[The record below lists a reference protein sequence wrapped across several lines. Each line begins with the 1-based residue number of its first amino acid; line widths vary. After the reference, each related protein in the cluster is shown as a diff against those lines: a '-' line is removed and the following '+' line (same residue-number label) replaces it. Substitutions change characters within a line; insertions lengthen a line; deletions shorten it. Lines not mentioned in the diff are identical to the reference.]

1 MVRSPAGDFSPVP
14 IEFFRVFFS
23 FYRWELWRHI
33 LLVEHQQQQLLVL
46 LLSFLKIIPLRERK
60 KRGRSEVIAVNSR
73 TLTHEG
79 TGSPIT
85 TRPGI
90 SSSFLSV
97 SCGTHHHLLY
107 SIEKPFFLFLKKKNK
122 KKLDSIF
129 CANFG
134 HVTVGRAETTWFVHR
149 VTRIWLFRY
158 IVAWTQKNE
167 TLYYH
172 ATDDECICF
181 VWWKTKIQ

>member
-1 MVRSPAGDFSPVP
+1 MEVSLIIWKVIHNFKFWINSTWIFFKNNTVAG
-14 IEFFRVFFS
+14 
-23 FYRWELWRHI
+23 
-33 LLVEHQQQQLLVL
+33 
-46 LLSFLKIIPLRERK
+46 K
-60 KRGRSEVIAVNSR
+60 KEKGEEWSYCGKLTNAHARGDWV
-73 TLTHEG
+73 
-79 TGSPIT
+79 
-85 TRPGI
+85 
-90 SSSFLSV
+90 
-97 SCGTHHHLLY
+97 THHHPTRNL
-107 SIEKPFFLFLKKKNK
+107 FFFFVCFLRYTPPPVVFDWKTIFSFFWKKNK